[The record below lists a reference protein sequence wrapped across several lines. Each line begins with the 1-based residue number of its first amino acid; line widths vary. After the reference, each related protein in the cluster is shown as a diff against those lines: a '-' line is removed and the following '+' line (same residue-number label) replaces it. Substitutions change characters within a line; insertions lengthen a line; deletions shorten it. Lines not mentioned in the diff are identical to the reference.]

1 MIMSGW
7 RIFETIT
14 SAYYGKI
21 MYEDAGHGIV
31 YSRYSHRYITF
42 DDALV
47 EFISLINGEEGDSNG

>member
-21 MYEDAGHGIV
+21 MYADVGHDIV
-31 YSRYSHRYITF
+31 YSRYSCRYMTF
-42 DDALV
+42 DEAIV
-47 EFISLINGEEGDSNG
+47 EFISLINGEEGESNE